1 MPTYINP
8 ARRDRA
14 AYGNYNGGYG
24 GYGGSNGRG
33 TNLIPS
39 NNDNGVPAAA
49 LPPEARGKAAA
60 MDAWL
65 AQGGPRF
72 NGDGTFKSGPIKG
85 MTIDQAKQAFESKWA
100 NASDEIKNHYAAI
113 GGNVNALS
121 PSELA
126 QRQASVTPVTP
137 PIAKQQNRTAG
148 YGYRFD
154 ANGNF
159 VRVNS
164 PTATVV
170 NNPVA
175 TVAPVG
181 TNSVLAPGAQG
192 VPQPTATPATTN
204 APPAQSQPA
213 SATTP
218 TATPTPTVPVTPVN
232 PLAAPVVPGYKNQ
245 RGYSGNQ
252 SQTPVTPVPAPAD
265 MPQPPSNAVIGS
277 PFGGT
282 STLPETLAANDP
294 AYAAKREA
302 QQKAADDA
310 QSAKIQHD
318 KDTAANF
325 VRQQNSE
332 RIARGLPTESV
343 DPGSSTRSQNI
354 AAATDSSGNVD
365 LSKLSSDDRMFV
377 QGKTNAGG
385 VPAQKATPQVE
396 PMATGNS
403 STPANTPTGKP
414 ALTPMQQVDMA
425 GGSLTTEET
434 LRGYQLLPQGSQ
446 TPDGM
451 ELIGNRGGNSLY
463 APIGDIYV
471 DTPKAAVGP
480 AGDGSGPTRA
490 ASTPDSI
497 RADYQRKQ
505 STPAVQAA
513 ANRSMISSGVVPPP
527 VTPVTPS
534 FPQGP
539 ASQSQPINNPPRAD
553 GYQPT
558 SLRQDW
564 DRDEAAAQQRA
575 QHAQDVKDAY
585 DIGGDD
591 AVATVQGNQA
601 RSYADQTRIAAGL
614 PPLDQTTPVTP
625 PKAIQVKNPAQSR
638 TGLSP
643 TPAFA
648 M

>member
-1 MPTYINP
+1 MSNYRNQQS
-8 ARRDRA
+8 
-14 AYGNYNGGYG
+14 YGNYGG
-24 GYGGSNGRG
+24 GYGGSVNNGG
-33 TNLIPS
+33 LVFANPNTQA
-39 NNDNGVPAAA
+39 VPQAS

-60 MDAWL
+60 MAAWL
-65 AQGGPRF
+65 AQGGPQFR
-72 NGDGTFKSGPIKG
+72 GDGTFKSGPIKG

-126 QRQASVTPVTP
+126 HRQASVTPVTP
-137 PIAKQQNRTAG
+137 PIAKQQNRTA
-148 YGYRFD
+148 
-154 ANGNF
+154 
-159 VRVNS
+159 
-164 PTATVV
+164 TVI

-175 TVAPVG
+175 TVAPVE
-181 TNSVLAPGAQG
+181 TNSVLTPGAQG

-218 TATPTPTVPVTPVN
+218 TATSTPTGPVTPVTA
-232 PLAAPVVPGYKNQ
+232 LAAPVKAGYQGQ
-245 RGYSGNQ
+245 RGFTADQ
-252 SQTPVTPVPAPAD
+252 SQTPVTPVPAPSD
-265 MPQPPSNAVIGS
+265 MPKPPSNAVIGS

-403 STPANTPTGKP
+403 STPANTPAGTP
-414 ALTPMQQVDMA
+414 ATTPGQMVGATTNLTKKESDSGYTLVPK
-425 GGSLTTEET
+425 GSA
-434 LRGYQLLPQGSQ
+434 
-446 TPDGM
+446 TPAGM
-451 ELIGNRGGNSLY
+451 ELIGLRGSNQMY
-463 APIGDIYV
+463 APIKDVYGTAPTTGLPSSPTGAPSDG
-471 DTPKAAVGP
+471 VGP
-480 AGDGSGPTRA
+480 PGPAKTVN
-490 ASTPDSI
+490 DI
-497 RADYQRKQ
+497 RKNYEATQ

-614 PPLDQTTPVTP
+614 PPLDQSTPVTP
-625 PKAIQVKNPAQSR
+625 PKAVRVKKPTQSL
-638 TGLSP
+638 TGVSP